1 MSLSVFEMHS
11 LEMFCHRP
19 LGACYVI
26 CDEWHYKA
34 CLRKAADAEKAKVDT
49 REFLGIAELNCRDW
63 GEDRKLVER
72 IMKHRWLWF
81 HNVRDRN
88 PETDGWWVISALL
101 DEVRRGSLLA
111 IKGRRTDLFS
121 QSHVTPIRT
130 LAARAVDLTN
140 GGPMLVGPY
149 HPATRQTG
157 LTTARAAMHVG
168 SSDVGALLEAAVDMV
183 GAPAAE
189 SDADSANGSG
199 LANDGLTLTLLGDA
213 EPFEYRQD
221 AVSGDA
227 AYLAGIGSRG
237 DMYACD
243 IISAECKGSVLREF
257 PGQYLN
263 STLDDI
269 RSDAQDGVKDARKA
283 LKLLNDGRFKK

>member
-11 LEMFCHRP
+11 LELRCQRP

-34 CLRKAADAEKAKVDT
+34 CLSKAANLERAKAET
-49 REFLGIAELNCRDW
+49 REFLGIAELNRSEW
-63 GEDRKLVER
+63 ELDRNLIKNLHDR
-72 IMKHRWLWF
+72 HWLAF
-81 HNVRDRN
+81 HNARD
-88 PETDGWWVISALL
+88 PDSDDWWLISALL

-111 IKGRRTDLFS
+111 IKGSRADLFPPPYG
-121 QSHVTPIRT
+121 TPLRN
-130 LAARAVDLTN
+130 LAARAVDLSN
-140 GGPMLVGPY
+140 GTPLLLGRLVPG
-149 HPATRQTG
+149 TRQTP
-157 LTTARAAMHVG
+157 LITACAVMSGG
-168 SSDVGALLEAAVDMV
+168 SNYGSLLDAAVAGV
-183 GAPAAE
+183 GAPVGE
-189 SDADSANGSG
+189 SDADSAHGG
-199 LANDGLTLTLLGDA
+199 WLADEGHISTLLGDVK
-213 EPFEYRQD
+213 PFEYAQD

-227 AYLAGIGSRG
+227 EYLAGIGSRG

-269 RSDAQDGVKDARKA
+269 QSDAQDGVKDARKA